1 MGGEDIRLATEHG
14 PVRAAGQRA
23 GDIEIA
29 VRAELVARARAM
41 IPLLAGNASATDQDR
56 RVAEQNILLMTKA
69 GLFRMMVPKRYGGFQ
84 VNLRTS
90 LDVISVVAEGCGSS
104 AWVLSLIN
112 NCAWIVGLMPEA
124 AQDEI
129 FGADPDARVA
139 GVLAPSTD
147 VRRVEG
153 GVVASGRWFW
163 ASGSLHASWGMLGIV
178 VPDADGR
185 RSVQRLAF
193 VPMSELSIE
202 YTWNASGMK
211 GTGSNCLV
219 AKDVFIPDHRM
230 ISLADAVEGRVSP
243 PRGEPLYRSAFIPV
257 MVLAIVGPQLG
268 LVRAALRHAIE
279 GAAERNIPYT
289 TYERQSDSPAF
300 QLQIAEAAMKIES
313 AHLHAYRAADDIDAT
328 AARGEYMPYEARARA
343 RAEGGY
349 IARTVTE
356 ALNTLLSA
364 HGAGSFADA
373 NPMQRIWRDANTAA
387 RHAFV
392 LPPVCEE
399 IYGKVL
405 LGVKRNITPLI

>member
-1 MGGEDIRLATEHG
+1 MGGEHRRAMDPRG
-14 PVRAAGQRA
+14 PLHAAGQRA

-29 VRAELVARARAM
+29 VREELVARARAM
-41 IPLLAGNASATDQDR
+41 LPLLRENACVTDQER

-84 VNLRTS
+84 ANLRTS
-90 LDVISVVAEGCGSS
+90 LDVVSAIAEGCGSS

-112 NCAWIVGLMPEA
+112 HCAWIVGLLPER

-139 GVLAPSTD
+139 GVLAPSAD
-147 VRRVEG
+147 VRRVAG

-163 ASGSLHASWGMLGIV
+163 ASGSLHASWGMLGIL
-178 VPDADGR
+178 VPHADGR
-185 RSVQRLAF
+185 HAVQHLAF
-193 VPMSELSIE
+193 APMRELSIE

-219 AKDVFIPDHRM
+219 ADEVFIPDHRM
-230 ISLADAVEGRVSP
+230 ISLADAVDGRSLP
-243 PRGEPLYRSAFIPV
+243 PFDEPLYRSAFIPV
-257 MVLAIVGPQLG
+257 MVLALVGPQLG
-268 LVRAALRHAIE
+268 LVRAALRHTIDLA
-279 GAAERNIPYT
+279 GERNVPYT

-300 QLQIAEAAMKIES
+300 QLQIADAAMKIDTV
-313 AHLHAYRAADDIDAT
+313 HLHAYRAADDVDST
-328 AARGEYMPYEARARA
+328 AAHGEYMSREARARV
-343 RAEGGY
+343 RAEAGY
-349 IARTVTE
+349 IARAVTE
-356 ALNTLLSA
+356 ALNTLISA
-364 HGAGSFADA
+364 HGAGSFAEA

-399 IYGKVL
+399 LYGKVL